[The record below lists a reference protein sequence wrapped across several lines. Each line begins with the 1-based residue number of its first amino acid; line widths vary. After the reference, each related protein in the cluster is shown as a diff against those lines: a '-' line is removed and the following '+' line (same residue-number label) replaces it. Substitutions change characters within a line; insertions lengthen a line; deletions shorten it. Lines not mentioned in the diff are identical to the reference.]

1 MKEFMDY
8 IAIIHQFIDGI
19 LNFPEKVVIEQLEG
33 DSEKDLVYLI
43 YCSKED
49 TGRLI
54 GKHGSTADALRE
66 VLSVVAKDHNQRV
79 HIKLATLSED

>member
-1 MKEFMDY
+1 MDY

-19 LNFPEKVVIEQLEG
+19 LNNPEKVTIEQLEG
-33 DSEKDLVYLI
+33 DSEKDLVYFI
-43 YCSKED
+43 CCTADD

-66 VLSVVAKDHNQRV
+66 VLSIAGKNNNQRI
-79 HIKLATLSED
+79 HIKLGTIEE

>member
-1 MKEFMDY
+1 MDY

-19 LNFPEKVVIEQLEG
+19 LNHPEKVLIEELES
-33 DSEKDLVYLI
+33 DSPKDLVFLI
-43 YCSKED
+43 SCTSDD

-66 VLSVVAKDHNQRV
+66 VLSIAAKNNNQRV
-79 HIKLATLSED
+79 HIKLGTLPEE

>member
-1 MKEFMDY
+1 MDY

-19 LNFPEKVVIEQLEG
+19 LNNPEKVTIEQLES
-33 DSEKDLVYLI
+33 DSEKDLIYLI
-43 YCSKED
+43 CCTQED

-66 VLSVVAKDHNQRV
+66 VLSIAAKNNNQRV
-79 HIKLATLSED
+79 HIKLGTLSEEN

>member
-1 MKEFMDY
+1 MDY

-19 LNFPEKVVIEQLEG
+19 LNNPEKVTIEQLEG

-43 YCSKED
+43 CCTPDD

-66 VLSVVAKDHNQRV
+66 VLSITAKNNNQRV
-79 HIKLATLSED
+79 HIKLGTIEE